1 MNRRN
6 RTTAPQPA
14 LPSARP
20 AQPAIAVL
28 FVDSDLESAQRLAH
42 TLRGRY
48 ATATVPSIRQARSA
62 MSLRMPDLIVTELD
76 LPDGSGLDLF
86 ATLRNN
92 PATRHILLM
101 AVTHRRAVQD
111 KIAAFQAGCDD
122 YLVKPVDPDQF
133 ETHVLLVSRF
143 RKIIPS

>member
-1 MNRRN
+1 MNRRD
-6 RTTAPQPA
+6 RSTAPQPA
-14 LPSARP
+14 LPPARTP
-20 AQPAIAVL
+20 QPDIAVL
-28 FVDSDLESAQRLAH
+28 FVDPDLESAQLLAR

-62 MSLRMPDLIVTELD
+62 MSIRTPDLIVTELD
-76 LPDGSGLDLF
+76 LPDGSGLQLL
-86 ATLRNN
+86 AGLRNN

-101 AVTHRRAVQD
+101 VVTHRRAVQD

-122 YLVKPVDPDQF
+122 YLVKPVDADQF

-143 RKIIPS
+143 RKIIPT